1 MKYNF
6 KVSQELVEGVPYWIA
21 RCLDIDTIIGQGN
34 TPDEAIAELEE
45 NEAAWLE
52 FAPEM
57 GIEIPEPK
65 IISPRKKY
73 SGHFALRISPIMH
86 EVASNRAKE
95 QGISLNQ
102 YVSDALSYY
111 NGMLDASERKTAFVQ
126 DSKTASQTF
135 EYENSKKI
143 LKVDFVRPVRKEM

>member
-6 KVSQELVEGVPYWIA
+6 KVSQELVEGIPYWIA
-21 RCLDIDTIIGQGN
+21 RCLDVDTIVGQGN

-57 GIEIPEPK
+57 GIKIPEPK
-65 IISPRKKY
+65 ITSQRKKY
-73 SGHFALRISPIMH
+73 SGHFALRVSPIMH
-86 EVASNRAKE
+86 EVAVNRAKE
-95 QGISLNQ
+95 QGVSLNQ

-111 NGMLDASERKTAFVQ
+111 NGMSDIKEREIAFAQGSET
-126 DSKTASQTF
+126 TSQIF
-135 EYENSKKI
+135 KYRNSKNVI
-143 LKVDFVRPVRKEM
+143 KVDFERSVRKEM

>member
-21 RCLDIDTIIGQGN
+21 RCLDMDTIIGQGN

-135 EYENSKKI
+135 EYDNSKKI

>member
-21 RCLDIDTIIGQGN
+21 RCLDMDTIIGQGN

>member
-6 KVSQELVEGVPYWIA
+6 KVSKELVEGVPYWIA
-21 RCLDIDTIIGQGN
+21 RCLDVDTIVGQGN

-65 IISPRKKY
+65 I
-73 SGHFALRISPIMH
+73 
-86 EVASNRAKE
+86 
-95 QGISLNQ
+95 
-102 YVSDALSYY
+102 
-111 NGMLDASERKTAFVQ
+111 
-126 DSKTASQTF
+126 ASQR
-135 EYENSKKI
+135 KI
-143 LKVDFVRPVRKEM
+143 QRPFRVKSIAHHA

>member
-6 KVSQELVEGVPYWIA
+6 KVSKELVEGVPYWIA
-21 RCLDIDTIIGQGN
+21 RCLDVDTIVGQGN

-65 IISPRKKY
+65 IASQRKKY
-73 SGHFALRISPIMH
+73 SGHFALRVSPIMH
-86 EVASNRAKE
+86 EVAVNRAKE

-111 NGMLDASERKTAFVQ
+111 NGKLDTNERKTAFARV
-126 DSKTASQTF
+126 SEAASQTF

-143 LKVDFVRPVRKEM
+143 LKVDFEKSARKEM

>member
-135 EYENSKKI
+135 EYDNSKKI